1 MRLPTIVEG
10 CGCWPEGQVYNASG
24 HGGFRNAV
32 HMVTK
37 DLLVRLFDA
46 AYMQRWND
54 QIRPVELTELD
65 KQAHKMVV
73 AYVLGKYEEHST
85 DFSWTDI
92 IEGGLFEY
100 LQRLVLTDL
109 KPQVFYKIK
118 EDSARYGELNDWVF
132 SELADVISPLG
143 DGFCRRFRQYLTETE
158 EPMSRRV
165 LNAAHFVATK
175 WEFDIIRRANPDG
188 YEMERI
194 SARLESQQEQ
204 YYDLTGL
211 RQLELYPKLRSFVD
225 LCGLLRFQVRWSHVH
240 RIPKTS
246 VLGHMLIVAMLSY
259 LFSLEIGAC
268 PRRCANNYFTGLFH
282 DLPEALTRDIISP
295 VKHSVRGIS
304 ALIKSYEKEEMEE
317 KVYPLVPT
325 SWHADLRLFTED
337 EFLSVAFVDGEAV
350 HCSSAQ
356 IASRFNDDR
365 FNPRDGE
372 LVKAVDDLAAY
383 MEAYLAKR
391 NGISSPELTRA
402 RNSIRKKYRGRTIAG
417 IDMEGV
423 YASLQLISE
432 RP

>member
-1 MRLPTIVEG
+1 M
-10 CGCWPEGQVYNASG
+10 YNANG
-24 HGGFRNAV
+24 HGGFSNTV
-32 HMVTK
+32 CMVTK
-37 DLLVRLFDA
+37 DLLIRLFDA

-73 AYVLGKYEEHST
+73 AYMLGKYEEHRT
-85 DFSWTDI
+85 DFSWADI

-118 EDSARYGELNDWVF
+118 EDPERYQELNDWVL
-132 SELADVISPLG
+132 SELADVITPLG
-143 DGFCRRFRQYLTETE
+143 DGFCSRFRQYLTETD
-158 EPMSRRV
+158 EPTYRRV
-165 LNAAHFVATK
+165 LNAAHFFATK
-175 WEFDIIRRANPDG
+175 WEFEIIRRANPDG

-211 RQLELYPKLRSFVD
+211 RELELYPKLRSFFD

-259 LFSLEIGAC
+259 LFSLETGAC

-304 ALIKSYEKEEMEE
+304 ALIKSYEREEMEE
-317 KVYPLVPT
+317 KVYPLVPA

-337 EFLSVAFVDGEAV
+337 EFRSVAFVDGEV
-350 HCSSAQ
+350 VRCSSDE
-356 IASRFNDDR
+356 ITSRFNEDR

-391 NGISSPELTRA
+391 NGISSPELARA
-402 RNSIRKKYRGRTIAG
+402 RHSIRKKYRGQTIAA
-417 IDMEGV
+417 IDMEGL
-423 YASLQLISE
+423 YASLQPASE
-432 RP
+432 RPDGFGTPFRVA